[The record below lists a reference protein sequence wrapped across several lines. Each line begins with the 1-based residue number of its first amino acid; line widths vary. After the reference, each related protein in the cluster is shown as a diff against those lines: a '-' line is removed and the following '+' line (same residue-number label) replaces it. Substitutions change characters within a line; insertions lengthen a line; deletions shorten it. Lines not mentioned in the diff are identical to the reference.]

1 MKNNMTRNDLDK
13 IEAGIRQKYSEVAK
27 SPEGRFQ
34 YPTGRKGLETLNY
47 DKTLIDQLP
56 DAVASSYCG
65 VGNPFSLG
73 KINAGEHVLDMGCGA
88 GVDTILAA
96 IMVGPNGSAVGVDM
110 VPEMIARAESNLKM
124 TGMDTVSFQTT
135 AGENLPFPDDTFDVV
150 ISNGV
155 INLIPDKEGALT
167 EILRVLKPGGRLM
180 VADQIAVAS
189 VQKDIQARVASWF
202 Q

>member
-1 MKNNMTRNDLDK
+1 MDSQIRMDGLNK

-27 SPEGRFQ
+27 SPEGQFQ

-47 DKTLIDQLP
+47 DKTLIAKLP

-73 KINAGEHVLDMGCGA
+73 KINEGERVLDIGCGA

-96 IMVGPNGSAVGVDM
+96 MMVGPNGFAVGVDI

-124 TGMDTVSFQTT
+124 TGIGNVSFQTT
-135 AGENLPFPDDTFDVV
+135 SGENLPFANDTFDLV

-155 INLIPDKEGALT
+155 INLIVDKEAALS

-180 VADQIAVAS
+180 MADQIAVTS
-189 VQKDIQARVASWF
+189 VQKDIRDRVASWF

>member
-56 DAVASSYCG
+56 DAVASSFCG